1 VTHLRKMILEELQR
15 RNYAGTIID
24 CDLFPISSWPYHVVV
39 FAIADEN
46 LETGLEIKSDQV
58 RNLAWAMLF
67 QTFAEAETHYKN
79 FS

>member
-1 VTHLRKMILEELQR
+1 MMLEELQR
-15 RNYAGTIID
+15 RNCAETTID
-24 CDLFPISSWPYHVVV
+24 CYLFPISSWPYHVVV

-58 RNLAWAMLF
+58 RNVVWAMLF
-67 QTFAEAETHYKN
+67 QTFAEAETHYKK